1 MGAGKMWKLE
11 ERGQLGAAV
20 GDPTGVTGDH
30 ALNGKKLKTA
40 RARKENDFFFF
51 FPQRKTS
58 TKKIAKN

>member
-51 FPQRKTS
+51 SLRGKRRLRK
-58 TKKIAKN
+58 

>member
-51 FPQRKTS
+51 S
-58 TKKIAKN
+58 SEENVD